1 MTNGHGSG
9 LDRVDQ
15 SIDVLEEISSGT
27 WREGARGPGQGQGH
41 GPFASMDSPPHSP
54 MDHTESEPI
63 VLKLTD
69 LSIPDYEDDLHGLPV
84 RVPTHSP
91 ISSISLN

>member
-41 GPFASMDSPPHSP
+41 GPFASMDSSPHSP
-54 MDHTESEPI
+54 MDHAESEPTD
-63 VLKLTD
+63 LKLTD
-69 LSIPDYEDDLHGLPV
+69 LSIPDYEDDQHGLPV
-84 RVPTHSP
+84 RVPIHSP
-91 ISSISLN
+91 ISSVSSN